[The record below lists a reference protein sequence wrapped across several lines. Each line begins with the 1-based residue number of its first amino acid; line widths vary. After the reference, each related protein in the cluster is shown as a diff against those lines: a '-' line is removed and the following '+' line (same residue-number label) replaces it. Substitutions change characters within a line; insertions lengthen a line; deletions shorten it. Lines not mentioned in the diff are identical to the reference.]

1 MFLLVVMCYA
11 GAETQLSDLAEDLEL
26 LDHALH
32 EDRVGNRDHYS
43 RRQEEELPGIGRD
56 FLTEN
61 EELGLADIEEREENE
76 NEAVSDLFDEDTD
89 TDLDL
94 SSRGLK
100 EEDLLEYSLRE
111 EINELPVETSKRVAD
126 FSSIKSQLSKAL
138 NSNDIPDEITD
149 VVAALESAVNI
160 LKCIPTLRQ
169 GNCYKSNKYCD
180 VKTKGFTLEIKITIC
195 KSPWSLRIDFK
206 VPKDLKSKI
215 PSWIRPF
222 TFIDVSP
229 VILRLDHRKDDGIT
243 QIVHNARI
251 ATAGLKLWF
260 IKIKWVKAYFN
271 FELKV
276 RWDCTRPKN
285 DNVKRLGY
293 NIAYNDGKP
302 GNDMNKLYYK
312 LKIGYQVKTKR
323 FPCFCYKCKKCET
336 ILHKQG
342 HFAEGPNS
350 CKSDWSAWSSC
361 SKKGW
366 WFKKRRPRNRTRTC
380 VGQSTGGP
388 PCPGS
393 SVGRC

>member
-1 MFLLVVMCYA
+1 MGKVLSGELSC
-11 GAETQLSDLAEDLEL
+11 TQT
-26 LDHALH
+26 
-32 EDRVGNRDHYS
+32 
-43 RRQEEELPGIGRD
+43 GIV
-56 FLTEN
+56 F
-61 EELGLADIEEREENE
+61 IYISFSVI
-76 NEAVSDLFDEDTD
+76 VS
-89 TDLDL
+89 
-94 SSRGLK
+94 
-100 EEDLLEYSLRE
+100 

-126 FSSIKSQLSKAL
+126 FSSIKSQLSKVL

-169 GNCYKSNKYCD
+169 GNCYTSNKYCD
-180 VKTKGFTLEIKITIC
+180 VKTKGFTLEIKLTIC

-293 NIAYNDGKP
+293 NTAYNDGKP

-350 CKSDWSAWSSC
+350 CKSGKQSLPVGIWCQNGVASTLIRRHFYVMC
-361 SKKGW
+361 SL
-366 WFKKRRPRNRTRTC
+366 
-380 VGQSTGGP
+380 GP
-388 PCPGS
+388 SLSLSNCGHS
-393 SVGRC
+393 LYVRIFFV